1 MGDGTKMEDPLLRGA
16 AFITGAASAKTH
28 ELGPGIG
35 KYTALAFAKHG
46 VSCLALADVN
56 LDALNASV
64 EALREQYPHVETLTL
79 HMDVRK
85 AEEVQ
90 LAVSQAVAK
99 FGRLDIAVNNAG
111 VGGKTLLTH
120 ELDEAEWQ
128 RVIDINLNGV
138 YRCQKEEL
146 SVIKSQGDFGS
157 RRGRGVIV
165 NVASMYGLG
174 CTQKPPNVHAA
185 ILGFTKADANAYAPD
200 KIRINAICPGYVATP
215 LTLCAPAD
223 SPIHEH
229 VAQTPMQRMAMPEE
243 VADSIVFLASPMSSF
258 MHGAGLVVDGGFT
271 SI

>member
-16 AFITGAASAKTH
+16 AFITGAAS
-28 ELGPGIG
+28 GIG

-146 SVIKSQGDFGS
+146 SVIKSQGS
-157 RRGRGVIV
+157 PLYQS
-165 NVASMYGLG
+165 AY
-174 CTQKPPNVHAA
+174 TAAKHA